1 MFKKIIKHLKDCF
14 KKGVDIYMNGQEIKA
29 KTLVES
35 LEIGAD
41 LLKSAGKG
49 LCAAGHTIA
58 RGIHTTIHEI
68 IKGMSNLAKKTTET
82 KENCLMS
89 AAISA
94 GVGIAVGLA
103 YFVRARSFDKNNA
116 VIMAKYSVVE

>member
-1 MFKKIIKHLKDCF
+1 MFKKMIKHLKDCF

-49 LCAAGHTIA
+49 LCGVGRTAGKGLCGVG

-68 IKGMSNLAKKTTET
+68 INGVSSLAKKTTET
-82 KENCLMS
+82 KENCLMT
-89 AAISA
+89 AVISA
-94 GVGIAVGLA
+94 GVGLTISAA
-103 YFVRARSFDKNNA
+103 YFIRANSFDK
-116 VIMAKYSVVE
+116 V

>member
-1 MFKKIIKHLKDCF
+1 MFKKIIKHLKDCL
-14 KKGVDIYMNGQEIKA
+14 KKGVDIYMKEQEIKA

-49 LCAAGHTIA
+49 LCAAGHTVA

-68 IKGMSNLAKKTTET
+68 INGVSNLAKKTVET

-89 AAISA
+89 AAISI
-94 GVGIAVGLA
+94 GVGVSIGMA
-103 YFVRARSFDKNNA
+103 YLIRARSFDKNNA
-116 VIMAKYSVVE
+116 VIMAKYSVLE

>member
-1 MFKKIIKHLKDCF
+1 MFKKMIKHLKDCF

-49 LCAAGHTIA
+49 LCVVG

-68 IKGMSNLAKKTTET
+68 INGVSNLAKKTTET
-82 KENCLMS
+82 KENCLMTGI
-89 AAISA
+89 ISTA
-94 GVGIAVGLA
+94 VGVGVGLA
-103 YFVRARSFDKNNA
+103 YFIRANSFDK
-116 VIMAKYSVVE
+116 I

>member
-1 MFKKIIKHLKDCF
+1 MFKKMIKHLKDCF

-29 KTLVES
+29 KTLIES

-49 LCAAGHTIA
+49 LCAAG

-68 IKGMSNLAKKTTET
+68 IDGVSNLAKKTTET

-89 AAISA
+89 AVISAGIGVGVLAISA
-94 GVGIAVGLA
+94 AVSTA
-103 YFVRARSFDKNNA
+103 YFIRANSFDK
-116 VIMAKYSVVE
+116 I

>member
-14 KKGVDIYMNGQEIKA
+14 KMGVDIYMKEQEIKA

-49 LCAAGHTIA
+49 LCAVGHTVA

-68 IKGMSNLAKKTTET
+68 INGISNLAEKSVET

-89 AAISA
+89 AVISA

-103 YFVRARSFDKNNA
+103 YLIRARSFDKNNA

>member
-1 MFKKIIKHLKDCF
+1 MFKKIIKHLKDCL

-35 LEIGAD
+35 LEIGTD
-41 LLKSAGKG
+41 LLK
-49 LCAAGHTIA
+49 CAAGHTVA

-68 IKGMSNLAKKTTET
+68 INGISNLAEKSVET

-89 AAISA
+89 AAISI
-94 GVGIAVGLA
+94 GVGVSIGVA
-103 YFVRARSFDKNNA
+103 YLIRARSFDKNNA
-116 VIMAKYSVVE
+116 VIMAKYSVLE

>member
-1 MFKKIIKHLKDCF
+1 MIKHLKDCL

-49 LCAAGHTIA
+49 LCAAG

-68 IKGMSNLAKKTTET
+68 IDGISNLAKKTTET
-82 KENCLMS
+82 KENCLMM
-89 AAISA
+89 AAISI
-94 GVGIAVGLA
+94 GVGVA
-103 YFVRARSFDKNNA
+103 YLIRARSFDKNNA
-116 VIMAKYSVVE
+116 VIMANYSVVE

>member
-1 MFKKIIKHLKDCF
+1 MFKKMIKHLKDCF

-41 LLKSAGKG
+41 LLKSAG
-49 LCAAGHTIA
+49 

-68 IKGMSNLAKKTTET
+68 INGVSNLAKKTTET

-89 AAISA
+89 AVISA
-94 GVGIAVGLA
+94 GVGLTISAA
-103 YFVRARSFDKNNA
+103 YFIRANSFDK
-116 VIMAKYSVVE
+116 I